1 MSTSDL
7 EMDTTMRKSVAIG
20 VMVLLAACSGPS
32 VSTSI
37 VRRPSTTVS
46 PTSTT
51 VSTVPAALSPQEA
64 FERVSPN
71 LAFIETDLGSG
82 SGVLFDEWHLV
93 TNAHVVW
100 PYDEVRVVFP
110 DGTELLGADVT
121 HVDEVA
127 DLAIVDVSR
136 AAPRLPEPVTLGDP
150 GGLAVGSELY
160 LIGYPGEVEEFPQPT
175 LTRGILSRVR
185 TLDALGLEFLQ
196 TDAVIA
202 GGQSGGALVDDTGT
216 VIGISGL
223 GSEGFALAASAADV
237 QGRLVDMLAGLDTD
251 GIGERSFPGGSG
263 EDSFA
268 GPIEHY
274 FAERTWVV
282 DLLEGEELQV
292 EATSDGDVYVALVA
306 LDGFLEGEADEGI
319 TGTES
324 LTVVAPFDGPY
335 FLTLDSLE
343 PVPIDVTLMSN
354 LPLRPLSDPD
364 DETVVFPGQTVY
376 GYADYPGDV
385 DTYLIDLSAGE
396 RITVSVSAV
405 LMDPEIIIDL
415 EGNESDFLGRDD
427 SSGGGLFGTDAEL
440 SFRADTDATYFL
452 VVLDEFFGPGG
463 YVMTIER

>member
-1 MSTSDL
+1 
-7 EMDTTMRKSVAIG
+7 MDTTVRRALAIG
-20 VMVLLAACSGPS
+20 MMVLLAACSGPS

-37 VRRPSTTVS
+37 VRRPSTTVP

-51 VSTVPAALSPQEA
+51 TSTVSAALSPQEV
-64 FERVSPN
+64 FETVSPA
-71 LAFIETDLGSG
+71 LAYIETDLGSG

-100 PYDEVRVVFP
+100 PYDDVRVVFP
-110 DGTELLGADVT
+110 DGTELLDADVT
-121 HVDEVA
+121 HIDEIA

-150 GGLAVGSELY
+150 DGLAVGGELY
-160 LIGYPGEVEEFPQPT
+160 LIGYPGEVEEYPQPT

-185 TLDALGLEFLQ
+185 TIDALGLEFLQ

-202 GGQSGGALVDDTGT
+202 GGQSGGALVDDNGT

-237 QGRLVDMLAGLDTD
+237 RERLADMLAGRDTD
-251 GIGERSFPGGSG
+251 GIADRSFPGGPG
-263 EDSFA
+263 ELSYT

-274 FAERTWVV
+274 FVEKTWVV
-282 DLLEGEELQV
+282 DMLAGEELQV
-292 EATSDGDVYVALVA
+292 EATSDGDVYVALTA
-306 LDGFLEGEADEGI
+306 FDGFLEGEADEGE

-335 FLTLDSLE
+335 FLTLDSFA
-343 PVPIDVTLMSN
+343 PVPIDVTLTSN

-364 DETVVFPGQTVY
+364 DETVVVPGQTVV
-376 GYADYPGDV
+376 GYADYPGDI
-385 DTYLIDLSAGE
+385 DTYRIDLSAGD
-396 RITVSVSAV
+396 RITVTVSAV

-415 EGNESDFLGRDD
+415 EGNEADFLGRDD
-427 SSGGGLFGTDAEL
+427 SSGGGLFGTDARL

-452 VVLDEFFGPGG
+452 VVVDEFYGPGG